1 MPRAASRRARLREAL
16 AQVLAAP
23 PQVLPPAL
31 ELAALQRRAPLQ
43 LLRVTDLPAA
53 RLQLVDLVGAPAP
66 C

>member
-31 ELAALQRRAPLQ
+31 ELAALQRRSAPLQ

-53 RLQLVDLVGAPAP
+53 RLQLVDLVVL
-66 C
+66 